1 MKRRIEKKVEKRRRD
16 KIHELLDLTLDI
28 NSTMPREQEKTGN
41 KPTAFLE
48 FMGHIGAVELKV
60 FRKGWFAGDYAPER
74 IESHTYRN
82 HELDEALCQ
91 ARYLKMQLCR
101 K

>member
-41 KPTAFLE
+41 KPTAFLIFRGIAGFQLYR
-48 FMGHIGAVELKV
+48 FMTKDGRQEL
-60 FRKGWFAGDYAPER
+60 
-74 IESHTYRN
+74 
-82 HELDEALCQ
+82 ALPKNFGYIPIAQ
-91 ARYLKMQLCR
+91 MS
-101 K
+101 